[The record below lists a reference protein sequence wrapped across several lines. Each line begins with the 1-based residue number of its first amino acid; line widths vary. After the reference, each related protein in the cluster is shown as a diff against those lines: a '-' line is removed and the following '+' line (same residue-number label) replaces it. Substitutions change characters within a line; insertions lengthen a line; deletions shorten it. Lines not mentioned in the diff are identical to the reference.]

1 MPCRAVRA
9 TIAETNEEAPM
20 DDAPILICYDGSDDS
35 RRSIDAA
42 AELLGTG
49 RRAVV
54 LDVGSPLTTAESF
67 AAVSGV
73 PGGAFE
79 DLNKDDALQ
88 RAQVGAEQ
96 ALKLGFQVEPRA
108 ELLSPTWQGIVN
120 VADELDAAVIVIGS
134 RGLSGARE
142 VFEGSV
148 SHEVAAHSN
157 RPVLIVP
164 PAS

>member
-1 MPCRAVRA
+1 MHRSAPREPRSG
-9 TIAETNEEAPM
+9 NRRGEADGRRP
-20 DDAPILICYDGSDDS
+20 DSHLYDGSDDS
-35 RRSIDAA
+35 RLDRR
-42 AELLGTG
+42 G
-49 RRAVV
+49 RRARSTGAPSCSTSAPRGRPRASRRSSA
-54 LDVGSPLTTAESF
+54 L
-67 AAVSGV
+67 

-79 DLNKDDALQ
+79 DLNTDAALQ

-148 SHEVAAHSN
+148 SHEVAAHSH

-164 PAS
+164 PTA